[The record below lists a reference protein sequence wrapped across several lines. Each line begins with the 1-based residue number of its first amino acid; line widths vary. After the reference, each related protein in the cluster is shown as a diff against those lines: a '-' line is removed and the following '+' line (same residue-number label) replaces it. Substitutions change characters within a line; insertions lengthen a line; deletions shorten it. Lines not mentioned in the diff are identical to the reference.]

1 MIGRYSRPEMAAIF
15 SDTARLG
22 RWLEIELL
30 ATEAWSALGV
40 VPSPEMQIDAAEIEL
55 PPLKNFILP
64 GGTEAAA
71 RLHRG

>member
-40 VPSPEMQIDAAEIEL
+40 VPSPDAARARSL
-55 PPLKNFILP
+55 APVVDDAFV
-64 GGTEAAA
+64 AA
-71 RLHRG
+71 